1 MTLSAGE
8 VYTGRQRWLHW
19 LMALMIVSLLI
30 AIEIKGDFPKGDPRV
45 SQLVEWHR
53 QAGLW
58 VLLLVWF
65 RLYWRYRHL
74 TPEILPPL
82 SLPARVGAQGVHVL
96 LYLMMIGIPILGI
109 LFSQAKGRAID
120 FMGWPLP
127 IFLDESTGLPYALT
141 LKTLHQWLGNA
152 TMYLI
157 GIHFASALFH
167 HWIRRDNTLIRM
179 LGIHKPVAEQS
190 VFQSPTQTGNMK

>member
-1 MTLSAGE
+1 MIQSPGKTYS
-8 VYTGRQRWLHW
+8 RKQRWLHW

-30 AIEIKGDFPKGDPRV
+30 AIEIKSDFPKGDPRI
-45 SQLVEWHR
+45 SQLVEWHK

-58 VLLLVWF
+58 VLFLVWF
-65 RLYWRYRHL
+65 RLYWRYRQA
-74 TPEILPPL
+74 TPQILPPL
-82 SLPARVGAQGVHVL
+82 SLAARAGAHAAHVL
-96 LYLMMIGIPILGI
+96 LYLMMIGIPVLGV

-120 FMGWPLP
+120 FMGLP
-127 IFLDESTGLPYALT
+127 VPILLDESTGLPYALT

-152 TMYLI
+152 MMYLI

-179 LGIHKPVAEQS
+179 LGGHKPVADRS
-190 VFQSPTQTGNMK
+190 FFQTTIKQEP